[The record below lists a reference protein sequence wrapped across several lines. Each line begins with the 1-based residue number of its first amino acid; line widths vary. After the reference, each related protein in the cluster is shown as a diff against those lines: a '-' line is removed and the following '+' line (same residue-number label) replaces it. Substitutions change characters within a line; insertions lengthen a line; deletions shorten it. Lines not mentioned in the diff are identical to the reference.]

1 MPVHIPVDRPEIQPM
16 PPSSPGSWPPAR
28 RRWGQNFLAS
38 PAVARRLVDLFL
50 GDVAGERRALPVVE
64 IGPGRGALTRELASR
79 VRRLVALEIDPLLH
93 EELLRELGASPALEV
108 RLGDAL
114 ETDFEALAE
123 ELGGAFR
130 VIGNLPYNV
139 GTAVVRR
146 LLRVSAVAD
155 FQVVLQQEVVD
166 RFLARPGTK
175 AYGPLA
181 VISQLRGRPRRL
193 LALPPSLFRPRPKVH
208 SAVLS
213 LVVDPRAPLAAGDVE
228 NLERWL
234 FRGFGHRR
242 KTLAGN
248 LGPWKEAV
256 REFLVGRGL
265 PADAR
270 AEAVPAEDWLALGRR
285 LDAIAGASR

>member
-1 MPVHIPVDRPEIQPM
+1 MSPRPSRP
-16 PPSSPGSWPPAR
+16 WPPAR

-50 GDVAGERRALPVVE
+50 DQVPEARRTLPVVE
-64 IGPGRGALTRELASR
+64 IGPGRGALTGHLACR
-79 VRRLVALEIDPLLH
+79 VTRLVALEIDPLL
-93 EELLRELGASPALEV
+93 EAEVRGSLAGRPGCEV
-108 RLGDAL
+108 RLADAL
-114 ETDFEALAE
+114 ETDFDALGA

-146 LLRVSAVAD
+146 LLRVPALVD
-155 FQVVLQQEVVD
+155 LQVVLQKEVVD

-181 VISQLRGRPRRL
+181 VISQLRGELREAM
-193 LALPPSLFRPRPKVH
+193 ALPPSYFRPRPKVH
-208 SAVLS
+208 SAALTVS
-213 LVVDPRAPLAAGDVE
+213 IDPRAPLAATEVASFE
-228 NLERWL
+228 PWL

-248 LGPWKEAV
+248 LGPWREVV
-256 REFLVGRGL
+256 RDFLVERGL

-270 AEAVPAEDWLALGRR
+270 AEAVPPASWLDLARH
-285 LDAIAGASR
+285 LDAAAGAC